1 MRSDMND
8 SRTALTSAVICV
20 LATAPFQHASAAIY
34 ASAEEAQREMF
45 PDATSFEAVALNLS
59 EAQLQE
65 VARAAGPQAG
75 HGALQVWTARQGAE
89 VLGHVFV
96 DEVIGRE
103 DFITYAVG
111 IRADGR
117 LLPVRVLEY
126 RESHGGE
133 IRNQR
138 WLAQFA
144 GRSKLQELRF
154 GTDIKNIAGA
164 TLSSEHVTAGVR
176 RILALRQTA
185 LTAAGAGP
193 NS

>member
-1 MRSDMND
+1 MSD
-8 SRTALTSAVICV
+8 SRSIVASAVVTV
-20 LATAPFQHASAAIY
+20 LATAPLHCASAAVY
-34 ASAEEAQREMF
+34 ASAEEAQRELF
-45 PDATSFEAVALNLS
+45 PDATSFDAVQLSLS
-59 EAQLQE
+59 ESQLQE
-65 VARAAGPQAG
+65 IASLAGPQAG
-75 HGALQVWTARQGAE
+75 HGMLSVWTARQGTS

-111 IRADGR
+111 IRADGQ

-133 IRNQR
+133 IRNPR

-144 GRSKLQELRF
+144 GRSTVQQLRF

-176 RILALRQTA
+176 RILAIRQTA
-185 LTAAGAGP
+185 VVGAVPSGSAGTA
-193 NS
+193 

>member
-1 MRSDMND
+1 M
-8 SRTALTSAVICV
+8 
-20 LATAPFQHASAAIY
+20 
-34 ASAEEAQREMF
+34 
-45 PDATSFEAVALNLS
+45 
-59 EAQLQE
+59 
-65 VARAAGPQAG
+65 
-75 HGALQVWTARQGAE
+75 
-89 VLGHVFV
+89 LGHVFV

-111 IRADGR
+111 IRADGK

-133 IRNQR
+133 IRNPR

-144 GRSKLQELRF
+144 GRSTTQQLRF

-176 RILALRQTA
+176 RILAIRQTRLQPA
-185 LTAAGAGP
+185 LRPRVEENMPNWLRRCLYSSLGLLWLSGLAWLIMHLFFAREAEFGVAPHPWQPRILVFHGVLAVVATFLFGWIAGSHVG
-193 NS
+193 